1 MHLSKSCIS
10 PHSVLVLP
18 VTLSHFDAKCICV
31 IDQMYLSKFQTVF
44 LLIQWW
50 CCRGPFP
57 TWVLPAAP
65 GTLPW
70 RHTHPMSHQYTHYTM
85 SHEYT
90 HYTHYTQCQAPKPKP
105 ASIQVQCHTP
115 STFGNSVSLLSG
127 QSLPLGII
135 HVSTGVLPAPLGH
148 DYLEDLAVPG
158 HL

>member
-10 PHSVLVLP
+10 PHSVLVLLG
-18 VTLSHFDAKCICV
+18 TLSHFDAKCICV

-70 RHTHPMSHQYTHYTM
+70 RHTHPMSPQYTHYTM

-115 STFGNSVSLLSG
+115 STFGNSVSLLWPISATWHH
-127 QSLPLGII
+127 SCIYRCSPCPTW
-135 HVSTGVLPAPLGH
+135 S
-148 DYLEDLAVPG
+148 
-158 HL
+158 

>member
-1 MHLSKSCIS
+1 MYLSKSCIS

-18 VTLSHFDAKCICV
+18 GTLSHFDAKCICV

-148 DYLEDLAVPG
+148 DYLAVPG